1 MLEGIETLGEQAM
14 NGQWIW
20 LKEDQFLENERA
32 CFTRAFE
39 LSGVPGH
46 ALLKISADTRYVAY
60 LNGEEIAR
68 GPVRSVREHW
78 IYDEIDVSSNLRS
91 GANLLAVSVWSYGW
105 STYQTIASVGGLCFE
120 LSADGETLCRSD
132 EAVRCRRDEGHQ
144 SFRPKRNVN
153 LGFTDSYDAGRFSQG
168 WIEKP
173 AASTGWAPAVPI
185 SDAWGPLTRSPINA
199 WNCEYRS
206 PQRVSRAFLAENG
219 CQQVT
224 INTRSAFFGDR
235 RDADETIFTGFIAT
249 VLTAPEGTSGR
260 IAFPNRTWNGIIG
273 DFRIDGT
280 LYPVDNQHRDI
291 EVSLKA
297 GKNLF
302 LMQVSGKFDDLYAH
316 FEFAFPVKLGFEDL
330 LGRTEEP
337 FFVIGP
343 TQVISSKPDGFQK
356 VYGGLDEY
364 NRVEENTPEHDRI
377 FSCNSLESLSRFEAL
392 IRPVPERYTWYDQY
406 LLSLA
411 RNLRT
416 IRERPVDA
424 RLSAILWDNDASVA
438 LDASG
443 GGFQC
448 LILDFGDIYVGSFE
462 FALRA
467 NAGDQLYIYGFENM
481 FEGEIDH
488 TIGLNNGMYYT
499 CAEGWQRY
507 RGFARIGMRYA
518 LVMVK
523 NPEKPVLLQ
532 KFGLRSRVRASA
544 ALGAFRSDD
553 YLLNQIYDMCHHTHE
568 LCVEDTF
575 TDCPTYEQAFWI
587 GDAQISSFINGWV
600 CGDYDF
606 LRHNIEIGATALK
619 NTPMMNAL
627 TPTDW
632 NTSIPMWAFNW
643 ITAIQEYERM
653 TRDSSLSSRLYP
665 TIREVMAYYIGFMDA
680 RGGLLINGWNM
691 LDWAA
696 LDIHNNCVV
705 TGQQALFAYC
715 LDYAAGL
722 AEAAG
727 HSEDAVLFREK
738 ALVLRRYIDKVLW
751 REDVRAFADGWTPEH
766 GLSKTVSTQTN
777 TLLTLFD
784 GILDPEKKRITLG
797 YIEREPEAFIRAGS
811 PFFLFYVYEVLVAQ
825 GRLKD
830 VLEDI
835 KLRWGEMLRYD
846 CKTCWEVFPGFYEVS
861 RTRSYCHSWSASPTY
876 FIHRYALGVERA
888 ADGFDGIRLHPVD
901 VNLGWCEGSI
911 PTRHGRIDV
920 RWSREGGKTRYHLRV
935 PVAIRVDAEQMA
947 SCELTV
953 ERI

>member
-1 MLEGIETLGEQAM
+1 M

-20 LKEDQFLENERA
+20 LQGDQFHANERA
-32 CFTRAFE
+32 CFARAFA
-39 LSGVPGH
+39 LSGIPGQ
-46 ALLKISADTRYVAY
+46 ALLRISADTRYVAY

-68 GPVRSVREHW
+68 GPVRSVRKHW
-78 IYDEIDVSSNLRS
+78 FYDEIDVSSNLRS
-91 GANLLAVSVWSYGW
+91 GQNLLAVSVWSYGW
-105 STYQTIASVGGLCFE
+105 STYQTIASTGGLCFE
-120 LSADGETLCRSD
+120 LIADGETLCRSD
-132 EAVRCRRDEGHQ
+132 ESVRCHRDEGHQ

-153 LGFTDSYDAGRFSQG
+153 LGFTDSYDAGRFSQDWLWNPSASDG
-168 WIEKP
+168 WE
-173 AASTGWAPAVPI
+173 
-185 SDAWGPLTRSPINA
+185 DAGIIQDVWGALTKSPINA
-199 WNCEYRS
+199 WDREYRK
-206 PQRVSRAFLAENG
+206 PARVLRAFLAENG

-224 INTRSAFFGDR
+224 VNTRSAFFGDR

-249 VLTAPEGTSGR
+249 VITAPEDVSGR

-273 DFRIDGT
+273 DFRIDAA

-291 EVSLKA
+291 AVSLKA

-302 LMQVSGKFDDLYAH
+302 LMQVSGKYDDLYCH
-316 FEFAFPVKLGFEDL
+316 MEFIFPFKLGFEDYG
-330 LGRTEEP
+330 GRTEEP

-343 TQVISSKPDGFQK
+343 TQVISSKPDGFDK

-364 NRVEENTPEHDRI
+364 DRVEENTPEHDRI
-377 FSCNSLESLSRFEAL
+377 FSCDSLTSLKRFEAL
-392 IRPVPERYTWYDQY
+392 FRSVPARYTWYDQY

-411 RNLRT
+411 RNLKT
-416 IRERPVDA
+416 KLDYPIDGH
-424 RLSAILWDNDASVA
+424 LSAILWDNDAFVTLA
-438 LDASG
+438 ASG
-443 GGFQC
+443 DGYQC
-448 LILDFGDIYVGSFE
+448 LILDFGDIYAGSFE
-462 FALRA
+462 FTLRA
-467 NAGDQLYIYGFENM
+467 NAGDQVFIYGFENM
-481 FEGEIDH
+481 FEGEIDY

-499 CAEGWQRY
+499 CADGWQRY

-523 NPEKPVLLQ
+523 NPQSPVLLQ
-532 KFGLRSRVRASA
+532 KFGLNSRVRASA
-544 ALGAFRSDD
+544 ALGTFRSGDA
-553 YLLNQIYDMCHHTHE
+553 LLNQIYDMCRHTHE

-587 GDAQISSFINGWV
+587 GDAQVSSFINGWMF
-600 CGDYDF
+600 GDYAF
-606 LRHNIEIGATALK
+606 LRHNLEVGATALQ

-643 ITAIQEYERM
+643 IIAIQEYERM
-653 TRDSSLSSRLYP
+653 TKDRSLASALLP
-665 TIREVMAYYIGFMDA
+665 TIQKVMAYYIGFMDA

-722 AEAAG
+722 TEAAG
-727 HSEDAVLFREK
+727 YPGDAALYREK
-738 ALVLRRYIDKVLW
+738 ALLLRQYIDRVLW
-751 REDVRAFADGWTPEH
+751 REDKRAFADGWTPEY
-766 GLSKTVSTQTN
+766 GLSRTVSTQTN

-784 GILDPEKKRITLG
+784 GITDPEKQRTTLG
-797 YIEREPEAFIRAGS
+797 YIEDEPDSFIRAGS
-811 PFFLFYVYEVLVAQ
+811 PFFLFYVYEVLVAR
-825 GRLKD
+825 GRLKE

-861 RTRSYCHSWSASPTY
+861 RTRSHCHSWSASPSY
-876 FIHRYALGVERA
+876 FLHRYALGVERA
-888 ADGFDGIRLHPVD
+888 ADGFDEIRLHPVE
-901 VNLGWCEGSI
+901 VNFGWCEGSI

-920 RWSREGGKTRYHLRV
+920 RWSREGETLRCFLRA
-935 PVAIRVDAEQMA
+935 PSAIRVNTDQMT
-947 SCELTV
+947 SCDLTV